1 MPLSVFAA
9 LELRPGPDSS
19 GVWLNGSTA
28 VAQVERGAAA
38 RPERLRREEQL
49 GALARRMLLEPRRR
63 ARLLRRWWF
72 GRGERGWMVELSAD
86 GVPHAVRRAQEPGTA
101 RQEEGTAR
109 QEAGTARQEAGTAR
123 QEEGTA
129 RQEPGTA
136 RQEAGTARGTARVTA
151 RGTARVEGDAA
162 SAPLYEKL
170 SARRK
175 WKARELLAS
184 ADKGEGAAHLLVLEA
199 ASWWCRS
206 LRGVVAQ
213 QLKGGSSA
221 AA

>member
-49 GALARRMLLEPRRR
+49 GALAQRMLKEPRRR

-72 GRGERGWMVELSAD
+72 GRGERGWKVEVSAD
-86 GVPHAVRRAQEPGTA
+86 GVPHAVRRGAGVVGRGEEASTA
-101 RQEEGTAR
+101 RREEDTGR
-109 QEAGTARQEAGTAR
+109 L
-123 QEEGTA
+123 
-129 RQEPGTA
+129 
-136 RQEAGTARGTARVTA
+136 
-151 RGTARVEGDAA
+151 EGDAA

-213 QLKGGSSA
+213 QLKGG
-221 AA
+221 

>member
-49 GALARRMLLEPRRR
+49 GALARRMLKEPRRR

-86 GVPHAVRRAQEPGTA
+86 GVPHAVRRA
-101 RQEEGTAR
+101 
-109 QEAGTARQEAGTAR
+109 
-123 QEEGTA
+123 
-129 RQEPGTA
+129 QEPGTA

>member
-101 RQEEGTAR
+101 RQE
-109 QEAGTARQEAGTAR
+109 
-123 QEEGTA
+123 
-129 RQEPGTA
+129 PGTA

>member
-86 GVPHAVRRAQEPGTA
+86 GVPHAVRRAQE
-101 RQEEGTAR
+101 E
-109 QEAGTARQEAGTAR
+109 
-123 QEEGTA
+123 
-129 RQEPGTA
+129 GTA

>member
-28 VAQVERGAAA
+28 VPQVERGAAA
-38 RPERLRREEQL
+38 RPERQRREARL
-49 GALARRMLLEPRRR
+49 GALAQRMLKEPRRR

-72 GRGERGWMVELSAD
+72 GRGERGWKVEVSAD
-86 GVPHAVRRAQEPGTA
+86 GVPHAVRRSEGEAERGEQARTA
-101 RQEEGTAR
+101 RRERSSG
-109 QEAGTARQEAGTAR
+109 
-123 QEEGTA
+123 
-129 RQEPGTA
+129 
-136 RQEAGTARGTARVTA
+136 
-151 RGTARVEGDAA
+151 RVEGDAA

-184 ADKGEGAAHLLVLEA
+184 ADKGEGGAHHKGEGAAHLLVLE
-199 ASWWCRS
+199 
-206 LRGVVAQ
+206 VTFQ
-213 QLKGGSSA
+213 
-221 AA
+221 

>member
-101 RQEEGTAR
+101 RQEAGTAR
-109 QEAGTARQEAGTAR
+109 QEAGTARQEA
-123 QEEGTA
+123 
-129 RQEPGTA
+129 GTA

-221 AA
+221 AASGG

>member
-101 RQEEGTAR
+101 RQEAGTAR
-109 QEAGTARQEAGTAR
+109 QEAGTARQEA
-123 QEEGTA
+123 
-129 RQEPGTA
+129 GTA